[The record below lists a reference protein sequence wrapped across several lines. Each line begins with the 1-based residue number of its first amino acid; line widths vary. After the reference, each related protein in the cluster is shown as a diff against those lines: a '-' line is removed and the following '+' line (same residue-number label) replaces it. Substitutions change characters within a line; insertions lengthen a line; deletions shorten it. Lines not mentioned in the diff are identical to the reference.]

1 MNLLDEEVFAV
12 ILALIVVGAVFSV
25 AQLIRPNVT
34 EPFTAIGLLNEDC
47 MIGDYPSKVFRGENI
62 TLCIFLHNH
71 MGYPLLMQVR
81 YKIGSNT
88 TLPTNSTPSPVPT
101 ILIFDKLLDHS
112 KNSTFL
118 VEVPISVNESF
129 VDRRIALIFELWF
142 YDIDRD
148 EWIYS
153 GRWNHLYVEVLE
165 SPIP

>member
-12 ILALIVVGAVFSV
+12 ILALIVVGSIFSV

-34 EPFTAIGLLNEDC
+34 EPFTAIGLLNENC
-47 MIGDYPSKVFRGENI
+47 MIGDYPSKVFSGENI
-62 TLCIFLHNH
+62 TLCIFLYNH

-101 ILIFDKLLDHS
+101 ILIFDKLLDHGG
-112 KNSTFL
+112 NTTFL

-129 VDRRIALIFELWF
+129 VGKRIALIFELWF